1 MLSKEGISRMRTV
14 GKSVERRGA
23 LEAVLGKALYADDM
37 SLDGLIHLK
46 VVRSTRPHALIKRI
60 DASAAEAIPGV
71 IKIFT
76 SKDIKGTNRYGII
89 IKDQEILVERK
100 ARYVGDPIALVASET
115 EAIALEAA
123 RAVRVEYEDLPAFFS
138 VEEAKKCTAEPIHDK
153 GNLLSSRDIIKGNV
167 VQGFDEADV
176 IVEETYTT
184 SMAAHGYLETEAGIG
199 TLDENGTIIIHV
211 ATQNPHYD
219 QRDVAAALGLE
230 LDQIRIVQSVTGA
243 GFGGKLD
250 ISIQGL
256 IALAV
261 QEIKRPV
268 KLRYSMEE
276 TMQSAAK
283 RHAMVMHY
291 KTGAR
296 RDGRITAV
304 EVTYTLDTGAY
315 ASYGLAVLSRA
326 AAHAV
331 GPYEI
336 PHVKVHG
343 EVYYTNKV
351 WAGAMRG
358 FGVPQVC
365 LAHEGQ
371 MDSLAQALKMDPFE
385 IRMINA
391 LKPGSTTAT
400 GQILN
405 ASVGIRETV
414 RRVQEAKERREKSQN
429 KVRSKD
435 SPWIKTG
442 WGIASFWYGIG
453 NTGLSNPSTARIG
466 VDENGQITLYTG
478 AADIG
483 QGSNT
488 VLIQIAAEALGVSDK
503 ELQLVSA
510 DTGLT
515 TDAGATSASRQTYIS
530 GNAVKAAAE
539 DLLKGLKEAASRKL
553 EVPPTEIGFEG
564 REFRGG
570 GKAISIKELAGGLS
584 ESGQVLTGEGR
595 FDPPITMLD
604 EETGQG
610 IPYATYTFGTYYA
623 EVEVDTRTG
632 EVSVEHV
639 IAAADVGKAINPSH
653 VAGQIIGGVAMG
665 IGYALMEEFEPGKT
679 KNFANYLYPTSM
691 DVPPVEVILVEDL
704 EPSGP
709 YGAKGVGEPA
719 LIPTAPAIISAINQ
733 AIHAKIV
740 DLPAKLERVMKM
752 TLEGINYGTI

>member
-1 MLSKEGISRMRTV
+1 MRTV
-14 GKSVERRGA
+14 GKNAERRGA
-23 LEAVLGKALYADDM
+23 LEAVLGKALYADDIRV
-37 SLDGLIHLK
+37 DGLVNLK
-46 VVRSTRPHALIKRI
+46 VVRSSRPHALIKNI
-60 DASAAEAIPGV
+60 DTSAAEGIPGV

-76 SKDIKGTNRYGII
+76 SQDIKGSNRYGII
-89 IKDQEILVERK
+89 TKDQEILVERK
-100 ARYVGDPIALVASET
+100 VRYVGDPIALVAAESESVAV
-115 EAIALEAA
+115 E
-123 RAVRVEYEDLPAFFS
+123 AVRTVKVEYEDLPSFFT
-138 VEEAKKCTAEPIHDK
+138 VEEAKQSTTEPIHEN
-153 GNLLSSRDIIKGNV
+153 GNLLSSRDIVKGNV
-167 VQGFDEADV
+167 AQGFDEADV
-176 IVEETYTT
+176 IVEQTYTT
-184 SMAAHGYLETEAGIG
+184 SMAAHGYLETETGIG
-199 TLDENGTIIIHV
+199 TLDENGAILIRV

-219 QRDVAAALGLE
+219 QRDVAAALGLKP
-230 LDQIRIVQSVTGA
+230 DQIRIVQSATGA

-250 ISIQGL
+250 ISVQGL
-256 IALAV
+256 VALAV
-261 QEIKRPV
+261 QQLKRPV

-291 KTGAR
+291 KTGAK

-304 EVTYTLDTGAY
+304 EVTFTLDTGAY

-331 GPYEI
+331 GPYEV
-336 PHVKVHG
+336 PHARVHG

-371 MDSLAQALKMDPFE
+371 MDGLARALEMDPFE

-400 GQILN
+400 GQVLH
-405 ASVGIRETV
+405 ASVGIRETLGKV
-414 RRVQEAKERREKSQN
+414 KEAKERREKGQN
-429 KVRSKD
+429 RSRTEA

-453 NTGLSNPSTARIG
+453 NTGLPNPSTARIG
-466 VDENGQITLYTG
+466 VDEDGQITLYTG

-483 QGSNT
+483 QGSDT
-488 VLIQIAAEALGVSDK
+488 VLTQIAAEALGGSDK
-503 ELQLVSA
+503 ELKLVSA

-530 GNAVKAAAE
+530 GNAVKSAAE
-539 DLLKGLKEAASRKL
+539 DLLQGLKEAASSRL
-553 EVPPTEIGFEG
+553 EVPPTQVRYEG
-564 REFRGG
+564 KEFKGG
-570 GKAISIKELAGGLS
+570 GKAITIRELARGLRK
-584 ESGQVLTGEGR
+584 SGQIPMGEGR
-595 FDPPITMLD
+595 FDPPTTLLD

-639 IAAADVGKAINPSH
+639 IAAADVGKAINPSN

-679 KNFANYLYPTSM
+679 KNFADYLYPTSM
-691 DVPPVEVILVEDL
+691 DVPSVEVIIVEDP

-709 YGAKGVGEPA
+709 YGAKGAGEPA
-719 LIPTAPAIISAINQ
+719 LVPAAPAIVSAINQ
-733 AIHAKIV
+733 ALNAKIV
-740 DLPAKLERVMKM
+740 DFPAKLERIMKAA
-752 TLEGINYGTI
+752 LESSSSGAAG